1 MAEPGDPAA
10 APEDDPLAWE
20 AENAPRAAIFA
31 LVAAI
36 LYLGGSVGLYVLE
49 HSGPSTANRF
59 LTLVDT
65 LGGAAAGPPAPG
77 GARGR
82 RTPAGAAA
90 TTFGY
95 LGEHWVAGI
104 VGAIVAG
111 LGTLATF
118 PPLAYLY
125 RATAA
130 RVPLPRIALIAAAVG
145 TVASGIGLTVSRVAS
160 YVQAHDFVNGA
171 DHTNSVVADAQAN
184 PVFLIGGV
192 LGQILGALALAVAF
206 LLISLNARRAGLL
219 RQLMGVI
226 GMFVG
231 ATTVFGSLDPF
242 GIVRSLW
249 LAALGLLFVGPLPM
263 PRPQAWSVAEAVPW
277 PTAADVREQRA
288 AARRARTGEP
298 ERPARRGRG
307 PAPADEAQD
316 AFGARA
322 SRVPAP
328 RAPQPRRADATPGKP
343 NPSSKKSKRKRRS

>member
-1 MAEPGDPAA
+1 MAEPADRAA

-65 LGGAAAGPPAPG
+65 LGGAAAGRP
-77 GARGR
+77 
-82 RTPAGAAA
+82 TPAGAAA

-171 DHTNSVVADAQAN
+171 DHTNSVVADAQAS

-231 ATTVFGSLDPF
+231 ATTVFGSLDPH
-242 GIVRSLW
+242 GHLRAPW
-249 LAALGLLFVGPLPM
+249 LAALGLLFVGRLPM

-277 PTAADVREQRA
+277 PTAAQVREQRE

-298 ERPARRGRG
+298 ERPSRRRG
-307 PAPADEAQD
+307 AAATATADD
-316 AFGARA
+316 GNGAAAGRA

-328 RAPQPRRADATPGKP
+328 RAPRPGRRDPTRAKP
-343 NPSSKKSKRKRRS
+343 HPSSKKRKRKRRS

>member
-1 MAEPGDPAA
+1 MAEPADRAA

-65 LGGAAAGPPAPG
+65 LGGAAAGRP
-77 GARGR
+77 
-82 RTPAGAAA
+82 TPAGAAA

-249 LAALGLLFVGPLPM
+249 LAALGLLFVGRLPM

-307 PAPADEAQD
+307 AAPADEAQD

-343 NPSSKKSKRKRRS
+343 HPSSKKRKRKRRS